1 MGVFAPTLRLRKSPT
16 STSSL
21 KRSGLLPSFARD
33 EGGAISS
40 LYAVGILVLVA
51 MAGIGFD
58 YGRLMTLNSELQNA
72 ADQAALAAATQ
83 LDGGSDAMTR
93 ARSAATNAFATATS
107 SYVNQTRIA
116 NDGSGRP
123 ITNLTFQ
130 FYDSYG
136 SGGDTLGTLLTS
148 DTQGA
153 QAQVVQV
160 TVNARKVF
168 YALTPLIGAFNS
180 GNVIGKATAAIEA
193 ATCNVT
199 PMFVCVPHDADDN
212 NILDFPRP
220 SDVGKELKL
229 HLRDNASETFTPG
242 NFSFL
247 DVPWGTPSQK
257 NLRLGL
263 NTAAAGCF
271 ASTSDQQTNTG
282 SRTPM
287 AQSLNTRLDLYQG
300 SMQPSDCNSSTG
312 DFCPSENVTKNWVNV
327 QNFNNSQNPPSCP
340 SSVPKSSDTWISYDQ
355 IPVKTGESP
364 PSNPGYPDDSA
375 FPSVGT
381 NPGIL
386 GNGDWSPL
394 TWLTNNH
401 PGKQLSD
408 IPDQNGNG
416 SISRYE
422 AFLWELADKNKE
434 NLLQSPR
441 VVKDDTTLGANGKWS
456 GNLYCAYPKPA
467 HSQAPA
473 FPASASQ
480 KDRRILTVGTVA
492 CENGYPNGSKPVH
505 ILRWVDLFL
514 VRPVNTGSE
523 TDFRAEIIGAAKQAN
538 GNSGF
543 QYFAKRKVVLI
554 R

>member
-1 MGVFAPTLRLRKSPT
+1 MLR
-16 STSSL
+16 
-21 KRSGLLPSFARD
+21 SFARD

-83 LDGGSDAMTR
+83 LDGRDDAMTR

-130 FYDSYG
+130 FYDSYS
-136 SGGDTLGTLLTS
+136 SGGDTLGTELTD
-148 DTQGA
+148 DTKGA

-180 GNVIGKATAAIEA
+180 GNVIGKATAILQQ

-199 PMFVCVPHDADDN
+199 PMFFCVPHDANGN

-229 HLRDNASETFTPG
+229 HLRNNASEAFTPG
-242 NFSFL
+242 NFGFL
-247 DVPWGTPSQK
+247 NVPWGTPPQQ
-257 NLRLGL
+257 NRQLGL

-271 ASTSDQQTNTG
+271 VSTPDQQTSPG
-282 SRTPM
+282 SVTPEGN
-287 AQSLNTRLDLYQG
+287 SLNTRVDIYN
-300 SMQPSDCNSSTG
+300 SPVKTSDCNTSTG
-312 DFCPSENVTKNWVNV
+312 DYCPSENVTKDWVNV
-327 QNFNNSQNPPSCP
+327 QTFNNSQTANPGCSSTPSN
-340 SSVPKSSDTWISYDQ
+340 TWSRYNQ
-355 IPVKTGESP
+355 VSGLT
-364 PSNPGYPDDSA
+364 NPGYPDDST
-375 FPSVGT
+375 FSGP
-381 NPGIL
+381 L
-386 GNGDWSPL
+386 GDGNWSPS
-394 TWLTNNH
+394 TWLANNH
-401 PGKQLSD
+401 PTKQLSN
-408 IPDQNGNG
+408 IPDSDGNG

-422 AFLWELADKNKE
+422 AFLWELGDKT

-441 VVKDDTTLGANGKWS
+441 AISGGPAPTQGKNGKWS
-456 GNLYCAYPKPA
+456 GTLYCAYPQPA
-467 HSQAPA
+467 NLPQAPA
-473 FPASASQ
+473 FPASTSQ
-480 KDRRILTVGTVA
+480 KDRRILTAGAVA
-492 CENGYPNGSKPVH
+492 CENGYPNGSAPVQ

-523 TDFRAEIIGAAKQAN
+523 TDFNTEVIGGARQAN

-543 QYFAKRKVVLI
+543 QYFGKRKAVLI